1 MSDETDAVVQHAAR
15 EAKACDA
22 CLDAVLA
29 VAREAY
35 RAKAFEEAARV
46 ADCVPEPYEAIRE
59 LNVPLTTP
67 RLLVQATIRA
77 TRGQIAATI
86 RRLK

>member
-1 MSDETDAVVQHAAR
+1 MTRARPPSEGRMSDETDTVVQHAAR

-29 VAREAY
+29 VAREAH
-35 RAKAFEEAARV
+35 RVEAFEEAASMV
-46 ADCVPEPYEAIRE
+46 EEAFR
-59 LNVPLTTP
+59 TYH
-67 RLLVQATIRA
+67 
-77 TRGQIAATI
+77 GIAAAI